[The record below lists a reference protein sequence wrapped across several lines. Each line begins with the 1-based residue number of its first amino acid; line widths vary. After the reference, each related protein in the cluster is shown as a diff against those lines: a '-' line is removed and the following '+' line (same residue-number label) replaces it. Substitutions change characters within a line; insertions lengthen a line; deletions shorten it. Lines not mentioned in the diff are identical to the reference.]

1 LSVAELYQSANVGIL
16 GGTFDPVHHGHLIA
30 AEWVRE
36 CLSLDKVLL
45 VPCASPPH
53 KSKGAVASPAERLE
67 MLRLATRFA
76 PQLEVSDVELSRGGR
91 SYTIATLR
99 HLKSQLPKA
108 RLFLI
113 LGSDAFSEIET
124 WKDYEQIFLETSFAV
139 MLRSGYA
146 LHEVISRVNR
156 RLADGLAHAPHVDS
170 PVAGEEALKRGS
182 NIIVVHV
189 PQVELSGSM
198 IRRNVQKGRSIQYM
212 VPEAVLEYIKNKGL
226 YRGD

>member
-30 AEWVRE
+30 AECVRE
-36 CLSLDKVLL
+36 CLSLDTVLL
-45 VPCASPPH
+45 VPCDSPPH
-53 KSKGAVASPAERLE
+53 KPKGAVASPAERLE
-67 MLRLATRFA
+67 MLGLATRFA
-76 PQLEVSDVELSRGGR
+76 PQLKVSDVELSRGGT

-99 HLKSQLPKA
+99 HFKSQLPQT

-124 WKDYEQIFLETSFAV
+124 WKDYEQMFLETSFAI
-139 MLRSGYA
+139 MLRGGHA
-146 LHEVISRVNR
+146 LHEVISRANR
-156 RLADGLAHAPHVDS
+156 RLAGFLSHAPHVDS
-170 PVAGEEALKRGS
+170 PVAGELALKSGS
-182 NIIVVHV
+182 KIVVVHV

-198 IRRNVQKGRSIQYM
+198 IRRNIEKGRSIRYM
-212 VPEAVLEYIKNKGL
+212 VPEAVLEYINNRGL